1 MARETVMWRQTG
13 ARSVGGRPLTVLITG
28 CSSGFGRAAVRAFAH
43 AGFVVLATA
52 RDLAARPGLPAE
64 LQREGPG
71 RVLPLSLD
79 VTDAAEREAVAAF
92 VRARPGGLDCL
103 VNNAGYG
110 VFGALE
116 DCAPDQLRR
125 QMEVNFFGA
134 ALLTQALLPSLRAA
148 RGRVI
153 NVSSMLGSVG
163 FPLTG
168 AYCASKF
175 ALEGLT
181 ESLAHE
187 LRPHGVGVALVEP
200 GGYPT
205 RFASSV
211 EWAAGSV
218 SAGSAYAARSAGY
231 RRRLETFDGRRR
243 GSSPDV
249 VARVVVGLALARRLP
264 LRRRVGR
271 DARLV
276 HVARRVLPE
285 GLWHAVYAWLCARA
299 LPAAPSPGVGA
310 AAPRVP

>member
-1 MARETVMWRQTG
+1 MALGGPRRVGR
-13 ARSVGGRPLTVLITG
+13 RSPTVLITG
-28 CSSGFGRAAVRAFAH
+28 CSSGFGRAAVSAFAGE
-43 AGFVVLATA
+43 GFTVLATA
-52 RDLAARPGLPAE
+52 RGLAARPE
-64 LQREGPG
+64 LSRALEGAPG
-71 RVLPLSLD
+71 RVHSLSLD
-79 VTDAAEREAVAAF
+79 VTDAAEREAIAAT

-110 VFGALE
+110 LFGALE

-163 FPLTG
+163 FPLTS

-181 ESLAHE
+181 EALALE
-187 LRPHGVGVALVEP
+187 LRPHGVGVTLVEP

-205 RFASSV
+205 RFAANV
-211 EWAAGSV
+211 EWGEGSLR
-218 SAGSAYAARSAGY
+218 AGSAYGPQSARY
-231 RRRLETFDGRRR
+231 RRRLETFGARRR
-243 GSSPDV
+243 GASPDA
-249 VARVVVGLALARRLP
+249 VARAVVRLALARRLP
-264 LRRRVGR
+264 LRRRVGA

-276 HVARRVLPE
+276 HALRRILPG
-285 GLWHAVYAWLCARA
+285 GLWDAAYARVCGLT
-299 LPAAPSPGVGA
+299 LPAVPPPVPGPA
-310 AAPRVP
+310 ASSVP